1 MKDNFEKFVSKTA
14 PPGKWKVPVI
24 IASGVLTGL
33 ALLIIYIGNATS
45 YLSDEPE
52 TCINCHVMYPQYS
65 SWQHSSHG
73 RFASCNDCHV
83 PQNNPIDKYLFKA
96 SDGLRHSTMFTLRLE
111 PQVIRIKDAGAEV
124 VQKNCMR
131 CHEKMIDH
139 TSLISYKDGSEKK
152 CWSCHEETPHGT
164 VSSLSSF
171 PNSRVPLLNP
181 IIPDWLKEKYYKE
194 IK

>member
-1 MKDNFEKFVSKTA
+1 MFDKLDKFIDKTA
-14 PPGKWKVPVI
+14 PPGRWKVPVI
-24 IASGVLTGL
+24 VVSGILTGL
-33 ALLIIYIGNATS
+33 VLLILYIGNATS

-52 TCINCHVMYPQYS
+52 TCINCHVMYPQYT

-73 RFASCNDCHV
+73 RFATCNDCHV
-83 PQNNPIDKYLFKA
+83 PQTNPIDKYLFKA

-139 TSLISYKDGSEKK
+139 PSLIRNEDGSDKK
-152 CWSCHEETPHGT
+152 CWTCHEETPHGT

-181 IIPDWLKEKYYKE
+181 VVPDWIKENY
-194 IK
+194 IKKIK

>member
-1 MKDNFEKFVSKTA
+1 MFEKLDKFIHKTA
-14 PPGKWKVPVI
+14 PPGRWKVPVI
-24 IASGVLTGL
+24 VISGVLTGL
-33 ALLIIYIGNATS
+33 VLLILYIGNATS

-73 RFASCNDCHV
+73 RFATCNDCHV
-83 PQNNPIDKYLFKA
+83 PQTNPIDKYLFKA

-111 PQVIRIKDAGAEV
+111 PQVIKIKNAGAEV

-131 CHEKMIDH
+131 CHEKLIDH
-139 TSLISYKDGSEKK
+139 TVLIRNEDGSEKK
-152 CWSCHEETPHGT
+152 CWTCHEETPHGT

-181 IIPDWLKEKYYKE
+181 VIPDWIKENY
-194 IK
+194 IKK

>member
-1 MKDNFEKFVSKTA
+1 
-14 PPGKWKVPVI
+14 
-24 IASGVLTGL
+24 
-33 ALLIIYIGNATS
+33 
-45 YLSDEPE
+45 
-52 TCINCHVMYPQYS
+52 
-65 SWQHSSHG
+65 
-73 RFASCNDCHV
+73 
-83 PQNNPIDKYLFKA
+83 
-96 SDGLRHSTMFTLRLE
+96 MFTLRLE
-111 PQVIRIKDAGAEV
+111 PEVIRIKDAGAEV

-131 CHEKMIDH
+131 CHEQMIDH
-139 TSLISYKDGSEKK
+139 TSLISYNESSGKK